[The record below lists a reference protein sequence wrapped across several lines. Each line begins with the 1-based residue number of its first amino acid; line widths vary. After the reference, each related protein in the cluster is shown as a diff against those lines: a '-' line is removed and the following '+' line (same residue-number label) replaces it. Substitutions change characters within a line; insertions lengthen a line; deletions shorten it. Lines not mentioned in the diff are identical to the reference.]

1 MREFIIQLF
10 EPQTLAMDSSE
21 EVLMRFLFVE
31 EMLRYELPI
40 TASRN
45 DAFSVR

>member
-10 EPQTLAMDSSE
+10 EPLTLAVDSSE

-31 EMLRYELPI
+31 EILRYELPL
-40 TASRN
+40 TAS
-45 DAFSVR
+45 